1 MAELSPEEIREL
13 KRHISKLEDGARFRG
28 LVLLGLSL
36 AVLPIALTLA
46 STSYSYTQKVG
57 DTSVVVIE
65 TKGWIGDLKD
75 IVGLLAPVIVASPIL
90 ANWLMQRQKRQ
101 AIVSPAEPESEP
113 QEEPTIE

>member
-1 MAELSPEEIREL
+1 MTELSPDEIKEL
-13 KRHISKLEDGARFRG
+13 RQQVSKLKDGARFRG
-28 LVLLGLSL
+28 YVLLALSV

-75 IVGLLAPVIVASPIL
+75 MVGMLAPLIVGSPIL
-90 ANWLMQRQKRQ
+90 VNWFLHRQKRQ
-101 AIVSPAEPESEP
+101 AEADAKAQGVVKLD
-113 QEEPTIE
+113 